1 MVRPTPPAQPED
13 AAEASSVAAAPH
25 AEPEVPGSR
34 TTEPPAS
41 EPELSVPELAELA
54 GASVVLVR
62 TPSGFG
68 SGFVVRRDLIATNLH
83 VVRGQSA
90 IAIQT
95 PRGTRLDVRGV
106 AAISVEWDL
115 AVLYVPDLDLEPLRV
130 GDSERVRVGE
140 PVLAVGNPEGL
151 SLTVSNGIIS
161 KKHGDD
167 GTSVLQTTAPISPGS
182 SGGPLIDAR
191 GAVIGV
197 MTLYYNQGQALNFAV
212 ASARLLDVLDAID
225 GRYATL
231 KDFAAATAAPAERAA
246 TGPGSS
252 KASAFP
258 AAVAGF
264 PFGASLTALR
274 RLCPDLVIESPTLAA
289 CPYLRVELGF
299 ATGPAQFALA
309 DGHLVGVSL
318 QVGDGDALL
327 AALEDKYGEPV
338 ALAYRRGQWKPA
350 RRWKRGSPGGLQWSS
365 DQGYVRY
372 GSGDGRTQFL
382 VFVDGAQRSIQQA
395 NY

>member
-1 MVRPTPPAQPED
+1 MAGAAGPESN
-13 AAEASSVAAAPH
+13 AS
-25 AEPEVPGSR
+25 GSG
-34 TTEPPAS
+34 TSQTPAS
-41 EPELSVPELAELA
+41 DPELSVPQLAELA

-115 AVLYVPDLDLEPLRV
+115 AVLYVPGLDLEPLRV

-140 PVLAVGNPEGL
+140 PVLAIGNPEGL

-182 SGGPLIDAR
+182 SGGPLVDAH

-197 MTLYYNQGQALNFAV
+197 VTLYYSQGQALNFAV
-212 ASARLLDVLDAID
+212 ASARLLDVLDTID
-225 GRYATL
+225 GRYAPL
-231 KDFAAATAAPAERAA
+231 EDFAAATAAPADSAVV
-246 TGPGSS
+246 TGTGAPD
-252 KASAFP
+252 ASVFP
-258 AAVAGF
+258 SAVAGF
-264 PFGASLTALR
+264 PFGSSLSELR
-274 RLCPDLVIESPTLAA
+274 GLCPDLVIDSPTLAA

-299 ATGPAQFALA
+299 ARGPAQFALA
-309 DGHLVGVSL
+309 DGHLVGISL

-327 AALEDKYGEPV
+327 AALNGKYGEPV
-338 ALAYRRGQWKPA
+338 ALAYRRSQWTPA
-350 RRWKRGSPGGLQWSS
+350 RRWKRGNPGGLQWGS
-365 DQGYVRY
+365 DRGYVRY
-372 GSGDGRTQFL
+372 GSGDGKKQFV
-382 VFVDGAQRSIQQA
+382 VFISNAQRAIQRA